1 MEAKMESLSHPSQ
14 ACATDSPH
22 QPNFNT
28 LSWGPTLMSGR
39 PPLSV
44 PSGIIWHPGRL

>member
-14 ACATDSPH
+14 ACATYSPH

-39 PPLSV
+39 PPPQCAV
-44 PSGIIWHPGRL
+44 RDNMAPR